1 MTTNLQFS
9 PYLPRQRNFPI
20 DSAQVLGV
28 ELDKTYIEIAQ
39 RVNER
44 TIGLFSVN
52 LPSITGENWYLQGQP
67 RINQTLRE
75 VYQFGPIAPGTELD
89 IPHGI
94 LNFTQ
99 FTRIYGTVI
108 TNAPDFRP
116 LPYIDPVTNTTGM
129 ALLVGTIANVGV
141 IRIVLGASAQPVV
154 SGIVI
159 LEWLIIPQNNN
170 P

>member
-9 PYLPRQRNFPI
+9 PYLPRQRNFPT
-20 DSAQVLGV
+20 DNAQVLGV

-67 RINQTLRE
+67 RVNQTLRQ

-99 FTRIYGTVI
+99 FTKIYGTAI
-108 TNAPDFRP
+108 TTAPDYRP
-116 LPYIDPVTNTTGM
+116 LPYIDPGLITTGM
-129 ALLVGTIANVGV
+129 ALLVGTVAGKGA
-141 IRIVLGASAQPVV
+141 IRIVLVLLLNP
-154 SGIVI
+154 
-159 LEWLIIPQNNN
+159 WLVGLLFLNG
-170 P
+170 